1 MSHAIKVKC
10 VKQILLKQILL
21 KTIQLKSRNL
31 TEKQEE
37 REELYC
43 PVIFVSKLI
52 QWNKKLFF
60 LSKKTNERIV

>member
-1 MSHAIKVKC
+1 M
-10 VKQILLKQILL
+10 LKQILL

-31 TEKQEE
+31 TEKQDE

-43 PVIFVSKLI
+43 PVIFVSKLT